1 LTSEPQEEDQSEE
14 RGLVPEILGML
25 AVVYI
30 LVLGASLLAGS
41 VAFVANSLYVIVA
54 AVFLYI
60 PWWWMDRKG
69 LDFDAF
75 GLTTERMGRD
85 ILIGLAAALLT
96 AAPFAAGYWYW
107 QTEVHDR
114 AYQFQWSN
122 YLKWSPEYEGEPDSW
137 GDEPGVWIWTRD
149 RQVHVG
155 VRAED
160 AQRSTFSVEVDEPM
174 LPIVEGEASA
184 KMDGADRTRWEVRV
198 PAGSGKSRLVVRPQ
212 GPGTA
217 DFAKTLSVEATSDAT
232 LPIRAGPSASR
243 KSDGSFSMHR
253 GLGWLG
259 LWLITHVFFVALP
272 EEFFYRGYLQTRIRQ
287 AFGYEVDSTDEADTA
302 GDSAIAG
309 FTASNLL
316 ASIAFAAGH
325 LLIPIGGQIQPGRAS
340 VFFPSL
346 IFGWLRDWTGGVA
359 ASVTYHAACNMMMLL
374 AAVHFF

>member
-1 LTSEPQEEDQSEE
+1 LTPDPQEEEPNEE
-14 RGLVPEILGML
+14 RRLVPEILGML
-25 AVVYI
+25 AVVYV

-60 PWWWMDRKG
+60 PWWWMDREG

-75 GLTTERMGRD
+75 GLTTEGMGRD
-85 ILIGLAAALLT
+85 IAIGLVAALLT

-107 QTEVHDR
+107 QTEVNER

-122 YLKWSPEYEGEPDSW
+122 YLKWAPEYEGEPQSW
-137 GDEPGVWIWTRD
+137 GDEPGIWIWTRD

-155 VRAED
+155 LRADDSTETEIQVDVD
-160 AQRSTFSVEVDEPM
+160 AAS

-184 KMDGADRTRWEVRV
+184 RMASTERTRWEVRL
-198 PAGSGKSRLVVRPQ
+198 PADSGKSRLVFKPQ
-212 GPGTA
+212 GPGTE
-217 DFAKTLSVEATSDAT
+217 DFTESLSVKVPSDSNV
-232 LPIRAGPSASR
+232 PIYVGPSASR
-243 KSDGSFSMHR
+243 QSGGSFSMQR

-287 AFGYEVDSTDEADTA
+287 AFGSGEAT
-302 GDSAIAG
+302 IFG
-309 FTASNLL
+309 FTLSNLV

-325 LLIPIGGQIQPGRAS
+325 LLIPIGGQIQLGRAS

-346 IFGWLRDWTGGVA
+346 IFGWLRDWTGGIA